1 MQTHPGF
8 LQTHC
13 QLPENLAE
21 PASLVLST
29 LTKHGFPYSGSDD
42 CEQLEASKVQG
53 YPSGLQSGRWVTVKP
68 QGLMGTLLCQFRAVW
83 SPGSVTSGCEGVRVT
98 QAQCQATVTMS

>member
-1 MQTHPGF
+1 M
-8 LQTHC
+8 
-13 QLPENLAE
+13 
-21 PASLVLST
+21 LST

-42 CEQLEASKVQG
+42 CEQREASKVQG
-53 YPSGLQSGRWVTVKP
+53 YCDPSGLQSGRWMTVKP

-83 SPGSVTSGCEGVRVT
+83 SPGSVTSGYEGVRVT